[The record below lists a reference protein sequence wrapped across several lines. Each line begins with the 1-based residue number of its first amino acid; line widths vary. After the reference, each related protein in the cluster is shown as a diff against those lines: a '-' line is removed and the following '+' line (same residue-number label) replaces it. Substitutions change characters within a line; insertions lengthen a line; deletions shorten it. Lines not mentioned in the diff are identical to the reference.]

1 MFSPALP
8 RALNALFDLAWLWGD
23 HELDLTPASRPYQF
37 TRQGSRT
44 VPREAIGRLIKITKS
59 TYEPH
64 PSKPRSPRAELKFTF
79 GKKQKVDEIELDNL
93 FTDLQG
99 VLQKHPLVPAA
110 NIDTLVSEWINDLLF
125 LAGKI
130 TEEELQ
136 EAMQAF
142 ETQGAEPAAVAAAE
156 EDDADKDDEDDEE

>member
-1 MFSPALP
+1 
-8 RALNALFDLAWLWGD
+8 
-23 HELDLTPASRPYQF
+23 
-37 TRQGSRT
+37 
-44 VPREAIGRLIKITKS
+44 
-59 TYEPH
+59 
-64 PSKPRSPRAELKFTF
+64 LKFSY
-79 GKKQKVDEIELDNL
+79 GKKQKVDDIELDSL

-99 VLQKHPLVPAA
+99 VLQKHPLVPKG

-142 ETQGAEPAAVAAAE
+142 ETQGAEGTVKVDDE
-156 EDDADKDDEDDEE
+156 GEDEDSDDEDDEE

>member
-1 MFSPALP
+1 M
-8 RALNALFDLAWLWGD
+8 
-23 HELDLTPASRPYQF
+23 
-37 TRQGSRT
+37 
-44 VPREAIGRLIKITKS
+44 
-59 TYEPH
+59 
-64 PSKPRSPRAELKFTF
+64 KFTY
-79 GKKQKVDEIELDNL
+79 GKKQKVDDIELDSL

-99 VLQKHPLVPAA
+99 VLKKHPLVPPA

-142 ETQGAEPAAVAAAE
+142 ETQGAETKIEAND
-156 EDDADKDDEDDEE
+156 EDEDSDDEDDEE